1 MNIHACTQA
10 LIGVALILVLTSCAG
25 VMDRLNNVGED
36 PQMSRVQNPVYRQ
49 DYRPVSMPMPAMQ
62 SSSREVN
69 SLWTDGRKGFFKD
82 QRAARVG
89 DILTIMVDI
98 KDTATLENSSTKTR
112 AATENMDMPGL
123 FGLETQLNK
132 VLPTGTLPNNLVTTN
147 SATNN
152 NGKGTIER
160 EEEIELKIAAV
171 ITQIL
176 PNGNMVITGT
186 QQVRVNNERRD
197 LTVAGVIRPQ
207 DIDASNSITYEK
219 IAEARIS
226 YGGEGMLT
234 DVAKPRYGNEVMDIL
249 LPF

>member
-25 VMDRLNNVGED
+25 VMDRLNNIGEE
-36 PQMSRVQNPVYRQ
+36 PTMTRVQNPVHRE
-49 DYRPVSMPMPAMQ
+49 DYRPVSMPMPAMHAPA
-62 SSSREVN
+62 REVN

-82 QRAARVG
+82 QRASRVG

-98 KDTATLENSSTKTR
+98 EDTATLENSATKTR
-112 AATENMDMPGL
+112 AATENMDMPGM
-123 FGLETQLNK
+123 FGLESQLTR

-147 SATNN
+147 SAMNN
-152 NGKGTIER
+152 SGEGTIER

-176 PNGNMVITGT
+176 PNGNMVISGT

-219 IAEARIS
+219 IAEARIT